1 MYNIDHKD
9 YTFVES
15 NNVDFYGV
23 QLNDSKYKGVILV
36 YGKGGIKESPE
47 LDIATLS
54 FTYQVTDP
62 GEHDHDELVK
72 DEYFNNYI
80 GAVLQH
86 IIEENMNDDKLTEDI
101 IGHNKS
107 NTDSHSESS
116 SQ

>member
-1 MYNIDHKD
+1 MYNITHED

-15 NNVDFYGV
+15 NDVDFYGV
-23 QLNDSKYKGVILV
+23 KLNTQFKGVILI
-36 YGKGGIKESPE
+36 YGKVGIKESPE
-47 LDIATLS
+47 LDLATLS
-54 FTYQVTDP
+54 FTYNIQDP
-62 GEHDHDELVK
+62 GDNDHDELIK

-86 IIEENMNDDKLTEDI
+86 IIEETMGDKLDEDI

-107 NTDSHSESS
+107 DTNSHAESS